1 MKKINLG
8 KDTSSRNFAFY
19 FATILFSV
27 LFLIIGNKIATDNMP
42 ASENTS
48 QELQKAVIEEL
59 TAHNAEQIDYG
70 NGELYTNTEIIFR
83 AKILSKDN
91 KDQIV
96 TAYQYLDDSLP
107 LNAAAKEVQQ
117 GDKVVLINAAEDG
130 QDWQF
135 LEFVRHDKLFIFGG
149 VFVLALLIF
158 GRKKGFNTLLS
169 LAFTCLG
176 IFAVFIPAIL
186 SGKNIYAVSIIICL
200 YTIIMT
206 ILLVNGKNAKSLA
219 AIIGCFAGVIISG
232 LLTVL
237 MNHVLSLTGVI
248 DEDSIFLLQLSA
260 TNAIDLRAIIF
271 GAIVI
276 GAMGAIMDVAM
287 SISSSLWEVR
297 EHSNSPTFDGLFK
310 SGMNIGRD
318 VMGTMTN
325 TLILAYIG
333 SSLSIVLLYVAY
345 NSSLLYLFNREL
357 IVVEVL
363 QALVGSLG
371 ILLTMPITCLIC
383 ALFYTKSAKRY

>member
-1 MKKINLG
+1 MKNNITVKN
-8 KDTSSRNFAFY
+8 TSPRNFAFY
-19 FATILFSV
+19 FATVLFSV
-27 LFLIIGNKIATDNMP
+27 LFLIIGNRIATDNMP
-42 ASENTS
+42 ASENS
-48 QELQKAVIEEL
+48 AQELQKAVIQQI
-59 TAHNAEQIDYG
+59 TSRNVEQIDYG
-70 NGELYTNTEIIFR
+70 NGELYNNTEIIFQ
-83 AKILSKDN
+83 AKILSGES
-91 KDQIV
+91 KDQTV

-107 LNAAAKEVQQ
+107 LNAAAKEVRS
-117 GDKVVLINAAEDG
+117 GDKVVLVNASEYE

-149 VFVLALLIF
+149 VFIFALLIF

-186 SGKNIYAVSIIICL
+186 SGKNIYAASVIICL
-200 YTIIMT
+200 YTIVMT
-206 ILLVNGKNAKSLA
+206 ILLINGKNAKSLA
-219 AIIGCFAGVIISG
+219 AIIGCFAGVVISG

-237 MNHVLSLTGVI
+237 MSRLLSLTGVI

-260 TNAIDLRAIIF
+260 TNTIDLRAIIF
-271 GAIVI
+271 GAIII

-345 NSSLLYLFNREL
+345 NSSLLYLFNREM
-357 IVVEVL
+357 IVVEIL

-383 ALFYTKSAKRY
+383 ALFYTKSARRH